1 MKTFEEF
8 KASREKMDPS
18 TRKMSEHQW
27 GQAYSA
33 YRSAREHVR
42 SSRASSSPS
51 TKPRRRSSSASGMH
65 APSSASPSSVLKLQ
79 VRAESAYA
87 DLRLIVDILSWVIL
101 GATVL
106 AAVFEGL
113 SYTAPMATG
122 VVLLEGAIQAIAI
135 IVLRLVAHVVIDI
148 PDVALYRTCRGQHTA
163 AEDDEPK

>member
-1 MKTFEEF
+1 
-8 KASREKMDPS
+8 
-18 TRKMSEHQW
+18 
-27 GQAYSA
+27 
-33 YRSAREHVR
+33 
-42 SSRASSSPS
+42 
-51 TKPRRRSSSASGMH
+51 MH

-87 DLRLIVDILSWVIL
+87 DLRLIVDILSWVML

-106 AAVFEGL
+106 AAVVEGL
-113 SYTAPMATG
+113 SYAAPMATG